1 MHSTF
6 SIVARDP
13 ASGLLG
19 TAITTMVPAAGSI
32 CPHIRHGIGAVC
44 TQGWT
49 NPYLAP
55 AALDRMARGYPA
67 PEALAEAL
75 ATDPEAS
82 MRQVLAVDATGRAAV
97 HSGEETNPWSGGVT
111 LTNLALA
118 GNFLA
123 GPETLEAMR
132 AVMTGSP
139 DTPAAPA
146 DLYQSA
152 IALGDRLVA
161 ALAAGGTSGGDW
173 RGNRSAAVLV
183 AGPDIYPLVDLRVDH
198 HSSPLAELRRVFE
211 VSRDLWFPFLRAVP
225 TRSNPRGDWASV
237 RASLQEKAPD
247 STSAEQDSDP
257 GPHAPE

>member
-19 TAITTMVPAAGSI
+19 VALTTMVPAAGSL

-55 AALDRMARGYPA
+55 AALDRMARGRSA
-67 PEALAEAL
+67 PDALADVL

-82 MRQVLAVDATGRAAV
+82 IRQILAVDSRGRAAV
-97 HSGEETNPWSGGVT
+97 HSGDDTNPWSGGIADDG
-111 LTNLALA
+111 LAVA

-123 GPETLEAMR
+123 GPETLDAMR
-132 AVMTGSP
+132 SAM
-139 DTPAAPA
+139 AAPGERPEA
-146 DLYQSA
+146 GSA
-152 IALGDRLVA
+152 GASDVYGASIALGDRLVT
-161 ALAAGGTSGGDW
+161 ALAAGGATGGDW

-183 AGPDIYPLVDLRVDH
+183 AGPDIYPLIDLRVDH
-198 HSSPLAELRRVFE
+198 HATPLAELRRVFD
-211 VSRDLWFPFLRAVP
+211 VARDLWFPFVRAVP
-225 TRSNPRGDWASV
+225 TRANPRGDWSSV
-237 RASLQEKAPD
+237 RQSLHTKAPD
-247 STSAEQDSDP
+247 TDV
-257 GPHAPE
+257 

>member
-19 TAITTMVPAAGSI
+19 VALTTMVPAAGSI

-55 AALDRMARGYPA
+55 AALDRMARGRSA
-67 PEALAEAL
+67 PDALADVL

-82 MRQVLAVDATGRAAV
+82 VRQILAVDSRGRAAV
-97 HSGEETNPWSGGVT
+97 HSGAGTNPWSGGIT
-111 LTNLALA
+111 DDDLAVA

-123 GPETLEAMR
+123 GSETLDAMKSAMAR
-132 AVMTGSP
+132 PVP
-139 DTPAAPA
+139 DHSAA
-146 DLYQSA
+146 DLYTAS
-152 IALGDRLVA
+152 IALGDRLVT
-161 ALAAGGTSGGDW
+161 ALAAGGDTGGDW

-183 AGPDIYPLVDLRVDH
+183 AGPDIFPLVDLRVDH
-198 HSSPLAELRRVFE
+198 HTSPLAELRRVFD
-211 VSRDLWFPFLRAVP
+211 VARDLWFPFVKAVP
-225 TRSNPRGDWASV
+225 TRANPRGDWESV
-237 RASLQEKAPD
+237 RESLHAKAPD
-247 STSAEQDSDP
+247 KDE
-257 GPHAPE
+257 